1 MDEGESLHNI
11 GKILLDS
18 ALTKAPAHC
27 APYEMSDVAKAC
39 PKLNALKS
47 ILLRILI

>member
-27 APYEMSDVAKAC
+27 TPTKCLMLQ
-39 PKLNALKS
+39 KLVPNYNALKS